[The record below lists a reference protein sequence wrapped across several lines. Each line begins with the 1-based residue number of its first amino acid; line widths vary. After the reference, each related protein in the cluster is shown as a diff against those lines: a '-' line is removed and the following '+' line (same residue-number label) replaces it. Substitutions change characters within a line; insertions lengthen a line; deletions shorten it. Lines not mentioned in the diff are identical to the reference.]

1 MKKQKK
7 KEQTKK
13 LCTQKVNDSIRT
25 SHPRSPPSNTCYT
38 VETDPFSQTC
48 VNHVVTDVDIH
59 AVWLSLHAVCTLDS
73 KEFFTKPSIPSQD
86 LSSLDRVVWLQLLT
100 FVATPL
106 KFQTT
111 LLWLS
116 SGIHCSLLAE
126 HYLVIVLSRTQA
138 MYQHSVPS

>member
-1 MKKQKK
+1 M
-7 KEQTKK
+7 E
-13 LCTQKVNDSIRT
+13 
-25 SHPRSPPSNTCYT
+25 
-38 VETDPFSQTC
+38 
-48 VNHVVTDVDIH
+48 IH
-59 AVWLSLHAVCTLDS
+59 TVWLSLHAVCTLDS
-73 KEFFTKPSIPSQD
+73 KEVFTKPSIPSQD
-86 LSSLDRVVWLQLLT
+86 LSSLDRVVWLELLT